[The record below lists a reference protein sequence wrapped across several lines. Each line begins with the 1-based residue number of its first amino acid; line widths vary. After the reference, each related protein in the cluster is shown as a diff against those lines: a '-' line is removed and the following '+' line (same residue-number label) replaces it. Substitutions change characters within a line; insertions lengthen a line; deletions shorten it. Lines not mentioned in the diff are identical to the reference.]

1 MTNKYPSYGPVA
13 TLNQKNY
20 TPVAN
25 CKSLQSVCF
34 ALLHRISSVSAVIEI
49 FFFCFAAFAVIVFVA
64 FRRFIRGR
72 AMIPQVGAKRNIPI
86 CCCFTGFAS
95 CVLCFFVFLLCM
107 FFCARGW
114 GGDGMGMDDTRI
126 RGETETWK
134 LGGGNSC
141 MEMVGMSRDKAD
153 GRRQDS
159 LSLSPL
165 YKGAHRVRWCLVAM

>member
-1 MTNKYPSYGPVA
+1 
-13 TLNQKNY
+13 
-20 TPVAN
+20 
-25 CKSLQSVCF
+25 
-34 ALLHRISSVSAVIEI
+34 
-49 FFFCFAAFAVIVFVA
+49 
-64 FRRFIRGR
+64 
-72 AMIPQVGAKRNIPI
+72 MIPQVGAKRNIPI

-159 LSLSPL
+159 LSLSSLRRCSSGEMVP
-165 YKGAHRVRWCLVAM
+165 GGNVRGGVLRTRSC